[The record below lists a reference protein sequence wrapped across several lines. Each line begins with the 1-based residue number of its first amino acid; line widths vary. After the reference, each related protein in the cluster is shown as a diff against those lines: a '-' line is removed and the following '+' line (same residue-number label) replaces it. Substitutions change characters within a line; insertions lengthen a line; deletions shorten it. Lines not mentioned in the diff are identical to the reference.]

1 MCRQPLAFQVEREVV
16 EAWASQ
22 LHIGIG
28 GRQSHIVTS
37 LLLSLFYFMSV
48 ALALLDGTC
57 GLRQKIFGRAAPG

>member
-1 MCRQPLAFQVEREVV
+1 MV

-48 ALALLDGTC
+48 ALALLDGAR
-57 GLRQKIFGRAAPG
+57 GLRQKIFGKAAPG